1 MHMRAMW
8 ICTYICL
15 YVAWNEFIFI
25 RFGLVPRA
33 TFPWKARRPNR
44 SNSSW
49 ELWMQINNPL
59 EYKIKTSA
67 QTSRPNLYINI
78 HPLCGAVLPFFLS
91 SSIFT
96 YSMHHPLNAFVHI
109 SKSWHI
115 YIFSLIS
122 CVVVFYFLFQL
133 CISAFCAVSFVRFL
147 LFAMSRQY
155 FSLTLSWMENPNAI
169 ASNLVSIFFLFNLF
183 GNRSAFIPVFS
194 FYSIWWLLKS
204 KIFGCE

>member
-78 HPLCGAVLPFFLS
+78 HPLCGAVLPFFFKLLYFYIQHAPS
-91 SSIFT
+91 IKCICAYFEIVAHLHFFVDFLCGCILFFISVVYFCILCCQLCSIFT
-96 YSMHHPLNAFVHI
+96 FRH
-109 SKSWHI
+109 
-115 YIFSLIS
+115 
-122 CVVVFYFLFQL
+122 
-133 CISAFCAVSFVRFL
+133 
-147 LFAMSRQY
+147 
-155 FSLTLSWMENPNAI
+155 E
-169 ASNLVSIFFLFNLF
+169 
-183 GNRSAFIPVFS
+183 
-194 FYSIWWLLKS
+194 
-204 KIFGCE
+204 